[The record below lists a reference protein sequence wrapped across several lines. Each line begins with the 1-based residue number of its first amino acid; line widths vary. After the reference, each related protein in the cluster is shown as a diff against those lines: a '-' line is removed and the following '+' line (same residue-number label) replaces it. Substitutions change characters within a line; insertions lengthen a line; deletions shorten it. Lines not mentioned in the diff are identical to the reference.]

1 MILQAIPG
9 EELTRIIAAN
19 TPYVPEIEA
28 RTGIQRKTLMEVLVV
43 SDYLLH
49 QVAETSDN
57 AKLPLDAFIDTH
69 CSRVA
74 EETGLPVHDV
84 KNIFI
89 TRTEVMMESHEQD

>member
-1 MILQAIPG
+1 MILQTISE

-19 TPYVPEIEA
+19 TPYIPEIEE
-28 RTGIQRKTLMEVLVV
+28 RTGIQRKTLMEALVV

-49 QVAETSDN
+49 QVAETSDE
-57 AKLPLDAFIDTH
+57 AKLTLDAFIDSH

-74 EETGLPVHDV
+74 EETGLSAHDV

-89 TRTEVMMESHEQD
+89 MRTEVMLNSL